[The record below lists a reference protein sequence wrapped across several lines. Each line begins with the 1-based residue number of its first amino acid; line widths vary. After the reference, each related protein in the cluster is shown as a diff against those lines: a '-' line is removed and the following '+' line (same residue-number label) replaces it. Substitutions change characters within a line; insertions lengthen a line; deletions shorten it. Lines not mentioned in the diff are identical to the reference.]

1 MNETSNKKAFEP
13 PVLETVAFFGDVIT
27 ASTWSGGDDNGDSP
41 FEGEPLPIDI
51 YAARRVKDS

>member
-27 ASTWSGGDDNGDSP
+27 ASTRSDGDDNGDSP
-41 FEGEPLPIDI
+41 FDGEPLPIDI